1 MLMGVWF
8 LANFAGNYL
17 SGYIGTFYEKMS
29 RESFFWLLLVMGA
42 GAGLVMFL
50 ISRPLDRA
58 VAAHD
63 RRAG

>member
-17 SGYIGTFYEKMS
+17 SGYVGTFYEKMP
-29 RESFFWLLLVMGA
+29 RESFFWLLLAMGA